1 MLHGAQKGSAVP
13 LILPPHFMAIR
24 HCADTCAMPAVFP
37 GGIPALV
44 SFGGQ
49 AFALRSSVL
58 SMVLF
63 SPVLCFLRFELCL
76 QEHIPSPTGLFL
88 LQMRLLRK
96 SPGRAGQKN
105 CTERPLHFSLAST
118 TINKQRVAFLRKSGC
133 RNAARFFCE
142 CAKAS
147 SANRAA
153 EMRKS
158 GFCGSAH
165 FLCFEG
171 EENGMNTG
179 NRFLGTERIGRLMRQ
194 LPILAGRFSPAYTR
208 RYAGMGI
215 TICCVKGKTV
225 LK

>member
-24 HCADTCAMPAVFP
+24 HCAVTCAAPAVFP
-37 GGIPALV
+37 GGIPAPV
-44 SFGGQ
+44 SFGRH

-63 SPVLCFLRFELCL
+63 SPVLCFFYALSFAFRS
-76 QEHIPSPTGLFL
+76 ISPSPTGLFL

-133 RNAARFFCE
+133 RNAARYFCE
-142 CAKAS
+142 CVKLHQQIVRQKCVS
-147 SANRAA
+147 P
-153 EMRKS
+153 
-158 GFCGSAH
+158 GFAD
-165 FLCFEG
+165 
-171 EENGMNTG
+171 
-179 NRFLGTERIGRLMRQ
+179 RRI
-194 LPILAGRFSPAYTR
+194 SY
-208 RYAGMGI
+208 
-215 TICCVKGKTV
+215 V
-225 LK
+225 LKERKME

>member
-24 HCADTCAMPAVFP
+24 HCAVTCATPAVFP
-37 GGIPALV
+37 GGIPAPA
-44 SFGGQ
+44 SFGG
-49 AFALRSSVL
+49 AG
-58 SMVLF
+58 
-63 SPVLCFLRFELCL
+63 LCFTEQRFINGSFLSGFML
-76 QEHIPSPTGLFL
+76 FYALSFAFRTISPSPTGLFL

-118 TINKQRVAFLRKSGC
+118 TINRQRVAFLRKSGC

-165 FLCFEG
+165 FLC
-171 EENGMNTG
+171 
-179 NRFLGTERIGRLMRQ
+179 LKERKME
-194 LPILAGRFSPAYTR
+194 
-208 RYAGMGI
+208 
-215 TICCVKGKTV
+215 
-225 LK
+225 

>member
-13 LILPPHFMAIR
+13 LILPRHFMAIR
-24 HCADTCAMPAVFP
+24 HCADTCAAPAVFP
-37 GGIPALV
+37 GGIPAPV
-44 SFGGQ
+44 SFGG
-49 AFALRSSVL
+49 AG
-58 SMVLF
+58 
-63 SPVLCFLRFELCL
+63 LCFTEQRFINGSFLSGFML
-76 QEHIPSPTGLFL
+76 FYALSFAFRTISPSPTGLFL

-118 TINKQRVAFLRKSGC
+118 TINRQRVAFLRKSGC

-165 FLCFEG
+165 FLC
-171 EENGMNTG
+171 
-179 NRFLGTERIGRLMRQ
+179 LKERKME
-194 LPILAGRFSPAYTR
+194 
-208 RYAGMGI
+208 
-215 TICCVKGKTV
+215 
-225 LK
+225 